1 MGSVANVA
9 ELDASVVKITRST
22 DLRPVPAPG
31 SPEELSHSYCTD
43 HMATARWTITNGWET
58 PEIKPYGNLSIP
70 PTASCLHYA
79 TECFEGMK
87 VYRGFDGKLRLFR
100 PDCNGER
107 LLSSA
112 QRTTLPSFRYEELKV
127 LIAKLMQID
136 GPRWLPKDQPGRFL
150 YLRPTL
156 IGSGPH
162 LGIQTPKE
170 ALLFIVAVPWPDP
183 SQLKKPG
190 QAGKP
195 GLKLLAS
202 APDTIRAWP
211 GGFGNAKL
219 GANYGP
225 SLVAHGKAQAVGFD
239 QVLWLFGEDRQVTEA
254 GASNFFVVW
263 ENKDTGKL
271 ELVTAPLENQLI
283 LPGVTRR
290 SVLQL
295 ARTEMSKSV
304 GSLAPVEVIERD
316 FTIGEVEQ
324 AWKEGRIVESF
335 VCGTAVRFNSHT
347 YYPRDMLTRYQYYIT
362 PVKVIRNG
370 DVDMDMLEA
379 GASRAGYAVQ
389 LKAWLEAIMFGK
401 DGQENHEWSYII
413 EGESEK

>member
-1 MGSVANVA
+1 MPSAAPSVA
-9 ELDASVVKITRST
+9 ELDASVVKITRSAN
-22 DLRPVPAPG
+22 LRPVPAPG

-43 HMATARWTITNGWET
+43 HMVTVRWTDAKGWET
-58 PEIKPYGNLSIP
+58 PEVRPYENLSIP

-87 VYRGFDGKLRLFR
+87 VYRGYDGKLRLFR

-107 LLSSA
+107 LVMSA
-112 QRTTLPSFRYEELKV
+112 QRASLPSFPFEELKRLV
-127 LIAKLMQID
+127 ARLMQID

-150 YLRPTL
+150 YLRPTM
-156 IGSGPH
+156 IGNGPH
-162 LGIQTPKE
+162 LGVQTPKE
-170 ALLFIVAVPWPDP
+170 ALLFIIAVPWPDM
-183 SQLKKPG
+183 SKKAPQPG
-190 QAGKP
+190 AKP

-202 APDTIRAWP
+202 QPDTIRAWP
-211 GGFGNAKL
+211 GGFGYAKL

-225 SLVAHGKAQAVGFD
+225 SLAAHGKAQAVGFD

-263 ENKDTGKL
+263 ENKETGKR

-290 SVLQL
+290 SVLEL
-295 ARTEMSKSV
+295 AREQLTRPV
-304 GSLAPVEVIERD
+304 GDLAPVEIVEKT

-324 AWKEGRIVESF
+324 AWKEGRIVEAF
-335 VCGTAVRFNSHT
+335 VCGTAYF
-347 YYPRDMLTRYQYYIT
+347 IT
-362 PVKVIRNG
+362 PVKLIRNG
-370 DVDMDMLEA
+370 EVDMDM
-379 GASRAGYAVQ
+379 GSAGYAAQ
-389 LKAWLEAIMFGK
+389 FKSWLEGIMFGK
-401 DGQENHEWSYII
+401 DGKESHEWGYVI